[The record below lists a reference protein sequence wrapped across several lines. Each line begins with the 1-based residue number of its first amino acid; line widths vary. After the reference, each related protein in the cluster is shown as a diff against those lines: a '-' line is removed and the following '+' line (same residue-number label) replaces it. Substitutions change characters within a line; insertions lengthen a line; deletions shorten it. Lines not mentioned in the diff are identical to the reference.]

1 VWFGWLLRKLGCLR
15 FLLPLYRRW
24 LDPAFFVGAVR
35 LHFPTSRSS
44 PIIPVDSSLA
54 LMGRSDKPAAISPSL
69 LESSYARTQI
79 RKDTLIH
86 TRDRGHRTYGVH
98 PTAVQKSA
106 QKELGENGSPGI
118 WMEHLMQRRFWLP
131 LLLAVL
137 STGPGSAQMPQ
148 TAQAPTQLALQA
160 WTWEQVK
167 DRLEL
172 NNPTL
177 LAGELNISEL
187 QAQEITAH
195 LRPNP
200 NLALLSDQIAPFNVG
215 QPHGAFAYLLP
226 SATVSYLHERAHKR
240 ELRTESAQKGTAIGI
255 SQQKD
260 LERGLL
266 FSLRSAFVQ
275 TLQAKAVLQ
284 LSRDNLDYYDH
295 VLKISRDRFEAGDIA
310 QIDLD
315 RLELQRVQYE
325 SDVQTAEVN
334 LRTAKI
340 QMLMLL
346 NDRTP
351 IEQFDLV
358 GVFDFN
364 DQIEALDSYRQIA
377 LDNRPDLKAAIQ
389 SVDKAQTDYKL
400 AIANGSTDPT
410 FSLDVGRNP
419 PIDFYFGLDVSFP
432 LRIFDRNQG
441 EKLRTKLDITRNE
454 RLKDAAQAQVFNDV
468 DSAYATLNSNLI
480 LLRRYKQ
487 KYLAQAVRVRETIL
501 FSYQHGGASLLDF
514 INAENDYRTVQLSYV
529 NLVGSYLTAA
539 AQLNQAI
546 GREVIQ

>member
-1 VWFGWLLRKLGCLR
+1 MRRIFWW
-15 FLLPLYRRW
+15 FLLVAPW
-24 LDPAFFVGAVR
+24 IASAAQVV
-35 LHFPTSRSS
+35 
-44 PIIPVDSSLA
+44 
-54 LMGRSDKPAAISPSL
+54 PAAQSPP
-69 LESSYARTQI
+69 AGTPQ
-79 RKDTLIH
+79 
-86 TRDRGHRTYGVH
+86 
-98 PTAVQKSA
+98 A
-106 QKELGENGSPGI
+106 
-118 WMEHLMQRRFWLP
+118 
-131 LLLAVL
+131 
-137 STGPGSAQMPQ
+137 STP
-148 TAQAPTQLALQA
+148 QA

-177 LAGELNISEL
+177 IAGKLNIGEM
-187 QAQEITAH
+187 QAAEITAH

-200 NLALLSDQIAPFNVG
+200 QLTVLTDQIAPFNTG
-215 QPHGAFAYLLP
+215 PSHGPFSYLLP
-226 SATVSYLHERAHKR
+226 SATVTYLHERAHKR
-240 ELRTESAQKGTAIGI
+240 ELRTESTKKGTAIAI
-255 SQQKD
+255 SQQDD

-266 FSLRSAFVQ
+266 FNLRNAFVQ

-284 LSRDNLDYYDH
+284 VSKDNLEYYDH

-310 QIDLD
+310 QIDYD

-334 LRTAKI
+334 LRTEKI

-364 DQIEALDSYRQIA
+364 DQIDALDAYRQIA
-377 LDNRPDLKAAIQ
+377 LDNRPDLKAAVQ
-389 SVDKAQTDYKL
+389 AVDKAQTDYKL
-400 AIANGSTDPT
+400 AEANGSTDPT
-410 FSLDVGRNP
+410 FSFDVGRNP
-419 PIDFYFGLDVSFP
+419 PIDAYFGVDVSIP

-441 EKLRTKLDITRNE
+441 NKLQAKIDITRQG
-454 RLKDAAQAQVFNDV
+454 RLRDAAEAQVFNDV
-468 DSAYATLNSNLI
+468 DSAYATLNSDLI
-480 LLRRYKQ
+480 LLRPYKQ
-487 KYLAQAVRVRETIL
+487 KYLAQAVRVRDTIL

-514 INAENDYRTVQLSYV
+514 LNAESDYRSVELNYV

-539 AQLNQAI
+539 AQLNQAV

>member
-1 VWFGWLLRKLGCLR
+1 MRRTFWWSMLL
-15 FLLPLYRRW
+15 
-24 LDPAFFVGAVR
+24 V
-35 LHFPTSRSS
+35 
-44 PIIPVDSSLA
+44 
-54 LMGRSDKPAAISPSL
+54 
-69 LESSYARTQI
+69 
-79 RKDTLIH
+79 
-86 TRDRGHRTYGVH
+86 
-98 PTAVQKSA
+98 
-106 QKELGENGSPGI
+106 
-118 WMEHLMQRRFWLP
+118 
-131 LLLAVL
+131 VL
-137 STGPGSAQMPQ
+137 STGSGSAQAAPQ
-148 TAQAPTQLALQA
+148 TVQPPIEPPPRA

-177 LAGELNISEL
+177 LAGKLNISEL

-195 LRPNP
+195 FRPNP
-200 NLALLSDQIAPFNVG
+200 DLTLLSDQIAPFAVG
-215 QPHGAFAYLLP
+215 QPHGPFAYLLP

-255 SQQKD
+255 SQQND

-275 TLQAKAVLQ
+275 TLQAKAVLRV
-284 LSRDNLDYYDH
+284 SKENLDYYDH
-295 VLKISRDRFEAGDIA
+295 VLKISRDRFQAGDIA

-364 DQIEALDSYRQIA
+364 DQIDALDSFRQIA

-389 SVDKAQTDYKL
+389 GVDKAQSDYKL
-400 AIANGSTDPT
+400 AEANGSTDPT
-410 FSLDVGRNP
+410 FSVDVGRNP
-419 PIDFYFGLDVSFP
+419 PIDFYFGVDVSFP
-432 LRIFDRNQG
+432 LRIFARNQG

-454 RLKDAAQAQVFNDV
+454 RLRDAAKAQVFNDV

-480 LLRRYKQ
+480 LLRPYKQ
-487 KYLAQAVRVRETIL
+487 KYLAQAVRVRDTIL

-514 INAENDYRTVQLSYV
+514 LNAESDYRSVQLNYV

-539 AQLNQAI
+539 AQLNQAV
-546 GREVIQ
+546 GREVMQ